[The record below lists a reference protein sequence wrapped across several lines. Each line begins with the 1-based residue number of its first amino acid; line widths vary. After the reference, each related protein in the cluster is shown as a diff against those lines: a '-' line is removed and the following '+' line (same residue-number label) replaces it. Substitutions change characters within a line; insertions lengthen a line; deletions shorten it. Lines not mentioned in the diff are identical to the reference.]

1 MKIAADEAQRQATA
15 LDEHRIRQVNIKRVR
30 NRYPRLYG
38 KNSKRPEHGYGY
50 EMKMVELIT
59 DQGALGWGSQ
69 NDAAVWKTPYR
80 MDLPRL
86 KEAFLGKKVSELFH
100 PEVGVLVPEATQIEF
115 ALHDL
120 AGKILEM
127 PVYAMLGSVEQERVP
142 CYDGAIYFNDIS
154 PDSRP
159 GGVQAI
165 LEDCRQDEAL
175 GYRDFKVKIGRGGK
189 WMPFE
194 EGLQRDIEV
203 IRLIRQHYPERK
215 ILVDANDAYTLPGLL
230 RFLEGVVDCDLFWIE
245 EPFIENREDFLRLKE
260 YLSRKSPQTLIADG
274 ESDPD
279 IDLLIRLA
287 DEKLLDV
294 FLMDIEGFGF
304 TRWRQI
310 LPQIKEKGYLIS
322 PHNWGSKLKTHYTA
336 HLARACKNAI
346 TIEGVPDLTEGVEFD
361 GYQLIDGQMVVPD
374 RPGFGMDFIWGL
386 EQ

>member
-1 MKIAADEAQRQATA
+1 MTSAAHPAGRRAAA
-15 LDEHRIRQVNIKRVR
+15 LDDHRIRRVNIRRVR

-50 EMKMVELIT
+50 EINLVELIT
-59 DQGALGWGSQ
+59 DQGAVGWGSL

-80 MDLPRL
+80 LDLASL
-86 KEAFLGKKVSELFH
+86 KEAFLGKKVSELFQ
-100 PEVGVLVPEATQIEF
+100 PEVGVLSPQATQLEF

-120 AGKILEM
+120 AGKILNL
-127 PVYAMLGSVEQERVP
+127 PVYAMLGPVEQERIP

-194 EGLQRDIEV
+194 EGLQRDIQV
-203 IRLIRQHYPERK
+203 IRLIRQHYPQHK

-230 RFLEGVVDCDLFWIE
+230 RFLDAVADCDLFWIE
-245 EPFIENREDFLRLKE
+245 EPFVENRADLLRLKE
-260 YLSRKSPQTLIADG
+260 YLARKSPQTLLADG
-274 ESDPD
+274 ESDPNL
-279 IDLLIRLA
+279 DLLLALA

-294 FLMDIEGFGF
+294 LLMDIEGFGF

-310 LPQIKEKGYLIS
+310 LPQIRAKGCLIS

-336 HLARACKNAI
+336 QLAKACRSAI
-346 TIEGVPDLTEGVEFD
+346 TIEGVPDVTEGVDFD
-361 GYQLIDGQMVVPD
+361 AYALAEGQMLVPD
-374 RPGFGMDFIWGL
+374 RPGFGMELIWGQEL
-386 EQ
+386 